1 MLSDFIQWTKLVDK
15 DYTLH
20 DFYNRTNTFT
30 FNYGT
35 AAFTPMANLM
45 PDFGE
50 VYIDMHLTQTDL
62 IHTHGKCLDLQL
74 NLLGGTHNM
83 GQHHIQKII

>member
-35 AAFTPMANLM
+35 AGFQMAPSCLGFWRGVYRHAFDTDRSPHN
-45 PDFGE
+45 FGNAWI
-50 VYIDMHLTQTDL
+50 Y
-62 IHTHGKCLDLQL
+62 
-74 NLLGGTHNM
+74 N
-83 GQHHIQKII
+83 

>member
-1 MLSDFIQWTKLVDK
+1 MLSSDFIQWTKLVDK

-35 AAFTPMANLM
+35 AAFTQMELHAR
-45 PDFGE
+45 DFGE
-50 VYIDMHLTQTDL
+50 VYIDMHLTQTDP
-62 IHTHGKCLDLQL
+62 TQP
-74 NLLGGTHNM
+74 M
-83 GQHHIQKII
+83 GNAWIYN